1 MWTEIINDHHCVAR
15 TLREVDLGDTER
27 VRSAWYP
34 TSWLFAAASMA
45 LLAPTA
51 LLADV
56 TGRVET
62 HTAPRTGPSQAIV
75 YAEPVDR
82 PAPARPATPRLLQ
95 RDKTFIPAVIVVP
108 VGSTVDFPNQDDIF
122 HNVFSLSAP
131 APFDLGL
138 YRAGATKKRTFAQP
152 GTYRVFC
159 NIHPQMTAFI
169 VVVPTPYIATVGEDG
184 RYSLE
189 LPPGTYRVTARS
201 DRATPT
207 AVEVTVKTGNESVPD
222 ITLDESRYV
231 SVPHKNKFGQDYP
244 ASAYEKKED
253 GR

>member
-1 MWTEIINDHHCVAR
+1 MQNPRYGSPWFLSASII
-15 TLREVDLGDTER
+15 
-27 VRSAWYP
+27 
-34 TSWLFAAASMA
+34 M
-45 LLAPTA
+45 LAPTA
-51 LLADV
+51 LLADI

-62 HTAPRTGPSQAIV
+62 HTAPRTRPAQAIV

-82 PAPARPATPRLLQ
+82 AAPTRPATLRLLQ
-95 RDKTFIPAVIVVP
+95 RDKTFIPGVMAVP
-108 VGSTVDFPNQDDIF
+108 VGSTVDFPNQDEIF

-131 APFDLGL
+131 SPFDLGL

-159 NIHPQMTAFI
+159 NIHPQMTAVL
-169 VVVPTPYIATVGEDG
+169 VVVPTPYVATVGEDG

-189 LPPGTYRVTARS
+189 LPPGTYRFTARS

-207 AVEVTVKTGNESVPD
+207 TVEITVKTGNESLPD
-222 ITLDESRYV
+222 IVLDESRYV
-231 SVPHKNKFGQDYP
+231 SIPHKNKFGQDYP

>member
-1 MWTEIINDHHCVAR
+1 MRIAECAGSR
-15 TLREVDLGDTER
+15 F
-27 VRSAWYP
+27 
-34 TSWLFAAASMA
+34 FAAVSTVLVTSVASA
-45 LLAPTA
+45 
-51 LLADV
+51 ADI

-62 HTAPRTGPSQAIV
+62 HTSPGSRAAQAIV
-75 YAEPVDR
+75 YAEPADR
-82 PAPARPATPRLLQ
+82 PVPSRPVTLRLLQ
-95 RDKTFIPAVIVVP
+95 RDKTFTPAILVVP

-122 HNVFSLSAP
+122 HNVFSLSSP

-169 VVVPTPYIATVGEDG
+169 VVVPTPYVATVGNDG

-189 LPPGTYRVTARS
+189 LPAGTYRVTARS

-207 AVEVTVKTGNESVPD
+207 TVALTVKTGNESVPD
-222 ITLDESRYV
+222 IKLDESQFV

>member
-1 MWTEIINDHHCVAR
+1 M
-15 TLREVDLGDTER
+15 
-27 VRSAWYP
+27 RSALCATLP
-34 TSWLFAAASMA
+34 LLSALLMA
-45 LLAPTA
+45 LLAPSA
-51 LLADV
+51 AMADV

-62 HTAPRTGPSQAIV
+62 RTAPRTGRAQAIV

-82 PAPARPATPRLLQ
+82 AAPARPGTSQLVQ
-95 RDKTFIPAVIVVP
+95 RDKTFIPGVLAVP
-108 VGSTVDFPNQDDIF
+108 VGSTVDFPNQDEIF
-122 HNVFSLSAP
+122 HNVFSLSSP

-152 GTYRVFC
+152 GAYRVFC

-169 VVVPTPYIATVGEDG
+169 VVVPTPYVATVGADG

-201 DRATPT
+201 DRASPAT
-207 AVEVTVKTGNESVPD
+207 VEVAVKTGNEAVPD
-222 ITLDESRYV
+222 LTLDESQFV

-244 ASAYEKKED
+244 ASAYEKK
-253 GR
+253 GGKH

>member
-1 MWTEIINDHHCVAR
+1 
-15 TLREVDLGDTER
+15 
-27 VRSAWYP
+27 
-34 TSWLFAAASMA
+34 
-45 LLAPTA
+45 LLLVMLSPAHA
-51 LLADV
+51 QADV
-56 TGRVET
+56 TGRIET
-62 HTAPRTGPSQAIV
+62 RTAPRTRPAQAIV

-82 PAPARPATPRLLQ
+82 PAPTRPATLRLLQ
-95 RDKTFIPAVIVVP
+95 RDKTFIPAVMVVP
-108 VGSTVDFPNQDDIF
+108 VGSTLDFPNQDDIF

-131 APFDLGL
+131 SPFDLGL
-138 YRAGATKKRTFAQP
+138 YRAGATKKRTFAHP

-159 NIHPQMTAFI
+159 NIHPQMTALI
-169 VVVPTPYIATVGEDG
+169 VVVATPYIATVGEDG

-207 AVEVTVKTGNESVPD
+207 TLEITVKTGNESIPD

-231 SVPHKNKFGQDYP
+231 SVPHKNKFGHDYP

-253 GR
+253 GG